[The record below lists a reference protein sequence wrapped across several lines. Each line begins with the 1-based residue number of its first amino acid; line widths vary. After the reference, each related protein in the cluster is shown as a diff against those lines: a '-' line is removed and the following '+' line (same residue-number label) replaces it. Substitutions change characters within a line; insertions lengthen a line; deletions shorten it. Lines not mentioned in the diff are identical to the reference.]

1 MDGELQELLKMQ
13 DQLRAMRQSCADFDK
28 QLAERVTKFFK
39 EQLKLES
46 DSFSMLELVQK
57 ARSLD

>member
-1 MDGELQELLKMQ
+1 MQ